1 MMESPLRTFTVSLGP
16 RSYPVYIGENIL
28 SRVGGWLQDSRQRG
42 RVAIISDDAV
52 EPLYGPPVAASL
64 ADAGYNVS
72 THVVKPGEKSKS
84 FASVES
90 LAESLARAG
99 VDRHG
104 SIVALGGGVIGDLA
118 GFVAAIYYRG
128 IPYLQVPTTV
138 VAQVDSSVGGKTA
151 VNLSVGKNLVGSFH
165 QPLAVVADTAT
176 LKTLGQREWNE
187 GFAEVI
193 KYGVIRD
200 RALLEELARPEVPA
214 IAELVW
220 RSLEIKATIVA
231 GDERETL
238 GLRALLNFG
247 HTLGH
252 GIEAAAGYGNLL
264 HGEAVSL
271 GMVAAAWLS
280 VRRAGL
286 PPEEFVQLR
295 RLLAKFGLPTQLPQT
310 CSRQQILQS
319 VSADKKFL
327 EGQVRFVLTPRL
339 GAAVLADW
347 VTKEDLE
354 SALNALAESGS

>member
-1 MMESPLRTFTVSLGP
+1 MESPLRTVTVSLGP

-42 RVAIISDDAV
+42 RIAIISDDAV

-138 VAQVDSSVGGKTA
+138 MAQVDSSVGGKTA

-176 LKTLGQREWNE
+176 LKTLGRREWNE

-200 RALLEELARPEVPA
+200 RELFSRLKRVMPPLSP
-214 IAELVW
+214 LVQ
-220 RSLEIKATIVA
+220 RCVEIKASFIE
-231 GDERETL
+231 GDERETK
-238 GLRALLNFG
+238 GTRALLNFG
-247 HTLGH
+247 HTIGH
-252 GIEAAAGYGNLL
+252 AIENVAGYGTLL
-264 HGEAVSL
+264 HGEAVAL
-271 GMVAAAWLS
+271 GMIAAAHIS
-280 VRRAGL
+280 V
-286 PPEEFVQLR
+286 
-295 RLLAKFGLPTQLPQT
+295 
-310 CSRQQILQS
+310 
-319 VSADKKFL
+319 
-327 EGQVRFVLTPRL
+327 
-339 GAAVLADW
+339 
-347 VTKEDLE
+347 
-354 SALNALAESGS
+354 

>member
-1 MMESPLRTFTVSLGP
+1 MESPLRTVTVSLGA
-16 RSYPVYIGENIL
+16 RSYPVYIGEDIL
-28 SRVGGWLQDSRQRG
+28 SRVGGWLQDSHLRG
-42 RVAIISDDAV
+42 RAAIITDDAV
-52 EPLYGPPVAASL
+52 EALYASSVAASL
-64 ADAGYNVS
+64 KLAGYDVS
-72 THVVKPGEKSKS
+72 THVVKRGEKSKS
-84 FASVES
+84 LASVER
-90 LAESLARAG
+90 LAESLAQAG

-104 SIVALGGGVIGDLA
+104 SIVAVGGGVIGDLA

-128 IPYLQVPTTV
+128 IPYVQVPTTIM
-138 VAQVDSSVGGKTA
+138 AQVDSAVGGKTA
-151 VNLSVGKNLVGSFH
+151 VNLSAGKNLLGSFH

-176 LKTLGQREWNE
+176 LKSLGQREWNE

-200 RALLEELARPEVPA
+200 RGLLEELAQSETPT
-214 IAELVW
+214 IAELVQ
-220 RSLEIKATIVA
+220 RCLEIKAAIVA

-264 HGEAVSL
+264 HGEAISL

-286 PPEEFVQLR
+286 PPEEFVQLQ
-295 RLLAKFGLPTQLPQT
+295 RLLAKFQLPTQLPQT
-310 CSRQQILQS
+310 CSREKILQS

-327 EGQVRFVLTPRL
+327 KGQIRFVLTPRL
-339 GAAVLADW
+339 GTAILSDW
-347 VTKEDLE
+347 VVKEDLE
-354 SALNALAESGS
+354 LALDALAECRS